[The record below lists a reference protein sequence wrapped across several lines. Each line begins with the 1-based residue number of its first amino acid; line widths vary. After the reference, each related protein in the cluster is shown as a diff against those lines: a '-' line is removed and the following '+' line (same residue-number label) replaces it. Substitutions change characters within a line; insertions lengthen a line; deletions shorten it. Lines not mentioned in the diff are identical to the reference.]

1 MSDLPK
7 TVKGQYEKTL
17 ANIRDSDH
25 DNADALSAIL
35 YLVGEGDKKN
45 DNRFGTLFELV
56 KEIKETQEEQARS
69 TEKLT
74 VELHSIKTVITGN
87 PEYGSPGIL
96 DQIKDLK
103 RDQAD
108 QKKKVEDLDRKQWKM
123 GVYYGMAVL
132 VLGWV
137 LSNWEKVFG

>member
-45 DNRFGTLFELV
+45 DKRFGTLFELV
-56 KEIKETQEEQARS
+56 KEIKDTQDEQARN
-69 TEKLT
+69 TEKLA

-87 PEYGSPGIL
+87 PEYDQPGVI
-96 DQIKDLK
+96 DQMKDLK
-103 RDQAD
+103 RDQVD
-108 QKKKVEDLDRKQWKM
+108 QKKKLEELDRKQWKM

-137 LSNWEKVFG
+137 LSNWEKVFN